1 MSGKSP
7 SETRIRSVSVA
18 GITRVTLG
26 PEALLAESR
35 DPLFGVWTPT
45 RQIFYDEIRAVYRYR
60 VRDWGYL
67 VPGLLYALVGG
78 LVLLIAGAAGR
89 ADASTWVLSFSLLG
103 ALLVA
108 LCAYRI
114 FVAQRPMVRLDTV
127 TGPFKFTTRHD
138 EFVGSLASR
147 LRAER

>member
-1 MSGKSP
+1 MSGRLP
-7 SETRIRSVSVA
+7 SDTRIRSVSVA
-18 GITRVTLG
+18 GVTRVTLG

-45 RQIFYDEIRAVYRYR
+45 RQVFYDEIRAIYRYR

-67 VPGLLYALVGG
+67 VAGLVYALIGG
-78 LVLLIAGAAGR
+78 LVLLIAGAAGG
-89 ADASTWVLSFSLLG
+89 ANASTWVLSFSMLG

-127 TGPFKFTTRHD
+127 TGPFMFATRHD
-138 EFVGSLASR
+138 EFVASLMS
-147 LRAER
+147 